1 MPREEGP
8 IPQKGKTGLNGIYIY
23 IYKSKKTRLNGLYI
37 YNIFPNPIEID
48 DEKE

>member
-1 MPREEGP
+1 MVY
-8 IPQKGKTGLNGIYIY
+8 IYIY
-23 IYKSKKTRLNGLYI
+23 IYIYISKKTRLNGLYI